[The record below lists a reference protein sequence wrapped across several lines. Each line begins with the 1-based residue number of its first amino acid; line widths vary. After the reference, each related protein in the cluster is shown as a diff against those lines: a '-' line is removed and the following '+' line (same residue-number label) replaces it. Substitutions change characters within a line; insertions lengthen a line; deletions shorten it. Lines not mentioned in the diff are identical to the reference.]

1 MSNKCKDGQIISH
14 LELTYK
20 NSQDAQK
27 VQEYLAQFDKEDALS
42 IPDTKEFWENFL
54 MQEE

>member
-14 LELTYK
+14 WELTYK

-27 VQEYLAQFDKEDALS
+27 VQEYLAQFAKEDALS
-42 IPDTKEFWENFL
+42 IPDSKEFWENFL
-54 MQEE
+54 M